1 MYNEERISWQSSSPY
16 MSSHRSDAPL
26 MDFNEAA
33 SFSGSNGEIYKLSN
47 NDHFNIAKKK
57 HKHYL
62 LFQKRFNKCIID
74 ITFMNYLDR
83 IKLKYIS

>member
-1 MYNEERISWQSSSPY
+1 MYDDERISWQTSSPY
-16 MSSHRSDAPL
+16 MSSTKSDAPL
-26 MDFNEAA
+26 MDFGEAA
-33 SFSGSNGEIYKLSN
+33 SFSGSDEIYKLSN
-47 NDHFNIAKKK
+47 NDHFCISKKK

-62 LFQKRFNKCIID
+62 LFQKRFNKCVLD